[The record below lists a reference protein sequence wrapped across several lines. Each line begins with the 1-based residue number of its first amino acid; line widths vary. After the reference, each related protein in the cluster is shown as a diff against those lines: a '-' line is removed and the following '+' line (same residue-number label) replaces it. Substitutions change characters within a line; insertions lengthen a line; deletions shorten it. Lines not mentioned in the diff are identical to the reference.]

1 MFHTTRSKLTA
12 WYLLIIMLVSISFS
26 IVIYKGLMSEV
37 ERFAQSQRFRIE
49 RQLRNELVFP
59 QNMHRENAILPP
71 ITDPD
76 LVADT
81 KQRLLLILV
90 LINGS
95 IFFVSGGLG
104 YVLAGKT
111 LKPIQEMLL
120 EQNQFITDA
129 SHELRTPLTSIKSS
143 VEVYLRDKKLSIT
156 GAKKILTENIKDV
169 NKLQRL
175 SDQLLEL
182 AQYQK
187 PNGRDI
193 MRKISL
199 REAIKHALRNVEAL
213 ASAKSIRI
221 QNTSKDSIVMGNSN
235 EMTDLFT
242 ILIDNAIKYS
252 KEKSTIAI
260 SSKEKNGWVHVAVA
274 DAGEGIGTKDIPH
287 IFDRF
292 YRADSARSKPSSGG
306 YGLGLSIAKK
316 ITDRHNGSI
325 SVTSTFGKG
334 STFTVHIPIVS

>member
-1 MFHTTRSKLTA
+1 MFHTTRIKLTA

-26 IVIYKGLMSEV
+26 IVIYKGLMNEV

-49 RQLRNELVFP
+49 RQLRNDILLP
-59 QNMHRENAILPP
+59 KDIHKENLILPP
-71 ITDPD
+71 VTDPD
-76 LVADT
+76 LVADM
-81 KQRLLLILV
+81 KQRLLLIMV

-95 IFFVSGGLG
+95 ILLVSGGLG
-104 YVLAGKT
+104 YFLAGKT

-143 VEVYLRDKKLSIT
+143 VEVYLRDKKLTIA

-187 PNGRDI
+187 PNGKDI
-193 MRKISL
+193 MRNISL

-213 ASAKSIRI
+213 RSAKSIRI
-221 QNTSKDSIVMGNSN
+221 QNTTKDSTMIGNMN

-252 KEKSTIAI
+252 KEKSTITL
-260 SSKEKNGWVHVAVA
+260 SSKEKNGWIHIAVT
-274 DAGEGIGTKDIPH
+274 DVGEGVGTKDIPH

-292 YRADSARSKPSSGG
+292 YRADSARSKITYTG

-316 ITDRHNGSI
+316 IADRHNGSI
-325 SVTSTFGKG
+325 SVTSIFGKG
-334 STFTVHIPIVS
+334 STFTVHVPIIS

>member
-1 MFHTTRSKLTA
+1 MFHSARIKLTA
-12 WYLLIIMLVSISFS
+12 WYLFIIMLVSISFS

-59 QNMHRENAILPP
+59 QDTHRQNTILPP

-81 KQRLLLILV
+81 KRRLLCILV
-90 LINGS
+90 VINGS
-95 IFFVSGGLG
+95 ILLLSGGLG
-104 YVLAGKT
+104 YFLAGKT

-143 VEVYLRDKKLSIT
+143 VEVHLRDKHMTIARARKL
-156 GAKKILTENIKDV
+156 LMENIKDV

-187 PNGRDI
+187 PNGKDI
-193 MRKISL
+193 MNKISL
-199 REAIKHALRNVEAL
+199 RDGIKNALRSVEAL
-213 ASAKSIRI
+213 RSARSIRI
-221 QNTSKDSIVMGNSN
+221 QNTTKDGAILGNIN
-235 EMTDLFT
+235 EITDLFA

-252 KEKSTIAI
+252 KEKSTITLT
-260 SSKEKNGWVHVAVA
+260 SSVKNGWIHVSVA
-274 DAGEGIGTKDIPH
+274 DVGVGIGKNDIPH

-292 YRADSARSKPSSGG
+292 YRADSARSKTTLGG

-316 ITDRHNGSI
+316 IVDRHTGSI
-325 SVTSTFGKG
+325 TCESTLGKG
-334 STFTVHIPIVS
+334 SVFTVRFPIVS